1 MKIQKNAVVAI
12 NYKLTDATGELLDE
26 SAGKPL
32 AFIYGTGQIIPGL
45 ENALDGRA
53 AGETFKVDIL
63 AKDAY
68 GEKYDEMIQKV
79 PRSSLQGVND
89 LKVGMQLEAQAED
102 QTVVVMV
109 TEVTD
114 EFVTVD
120 GNHPLA
126 GVDLTFDV
134 EIVEVRAATSEEL
147 DHGHVHGE
155 HGHQH

>member
-1 MKIQKNAVVAI
+1 
-12 NYKLTDATGELLDE
+12 
-26 SAGKPL
+26 
-32 AFIYGTGQIIPGL
+32 
-45 ENALDGRA
+45 
-53 AGETFKVDIL
+53 VDIP

-89 LKVGMQLEAQAED
+89 LKVGMQLEAEAEN

-134 EIVEVRAATSEEL
+134 EIVEVRAATAEEL

-155 HGHQH
+155 HGHHH